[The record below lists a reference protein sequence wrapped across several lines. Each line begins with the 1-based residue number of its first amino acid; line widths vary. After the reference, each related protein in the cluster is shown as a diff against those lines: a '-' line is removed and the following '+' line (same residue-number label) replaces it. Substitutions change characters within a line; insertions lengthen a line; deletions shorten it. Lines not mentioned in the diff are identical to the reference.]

1 MKAKAVS
8 EGKLYFTT
16 SVTDEETYEEHER
29 LWSAPLEGGKAE
41 SLAQYEEPKAPE
53 GADSIRRSVNSMA
66 ASGVGL
72 WLYETVNGTVYELP
86 EGFSGEEYEKYD
98 YAKDVSERRLRLVD
112 AATGAEKLT
121 AELDKAL
128 DAVKSTLQL
137 PDDELC
143 FLNERGRGGEP
154 LRGVQPDGGGP
165 LFKGRGAPGR
175 KAAAWLVGQCS
186 TAQGRKGGCRW
197 Q

>member
-112 AATGAEKLT
+112 AAPGAEKLT
-121 AELDKAL
+121 AGLD
-128 DAVKSTLQL
+128 
-137 PDDELC
+137 
-143 FLNERGRGGEP
+143 
-154 LRGVQPDGGGP
+154 
-165 LFKGRGAPGR
+165 
-175 KAAAWLVGQCS
+175 
-186 TAQGRKGGCRW
+186 
-197 Q
+197 